1 MKTQWEYDLVEKP
14 FCEQLKTMGWEWL
27 DGDTD
32 VPELT
37 EREDFREVLLKGR
50 LATALRKLNLR
61 DDQPCLDEARIA
73 GANITAIEVKNG
85 RKKERLAGMEAF
97 ARAFRVKRQLLVSS
111 QGIPV
116 DDFLSTPVE
125 TWLR

>member
-1 MKTQWEYDLVEKP
+1 M
-14 FCEQLKTMGWEWL
+14 
-27 DGDTD
+27 
-32 VPELT
+32 PELT
-37 EREDFREVLLKGR
+37 ERENFREGQ
-50 LATALRKLNLR
+50 LAAALRKLNLR
-61 DDQPCLDEARIA
+61 DGQPWLDEARIA
-73 GANITAIEVKNG
+73 RANITAIEVKNG

-116 DDFLSTPVE
+116 DDFLSTPIE